1 MAEHLESKSTG
12 GCNRPD
18 GSPCIIIGFL
28 AAAPVLYPATISIVF
43 LGGDGE
49 LERVLLEPP
58 EGQPE
63 QVHDVVV
70 PSAPGKPECTGWPIC
85 SRNRLCCH
93 KFRLRVTFV

>member
-1 MAEHLESKSTG
+1 MRG
-12 GCNRPD
+12 FNRPD
-18 GSPCIIIGFL
+18 WSPCTLIGFL
-28 AAAPVLYPATISIVF
+28 AAAPVLYSAMISIVL

-70 PSAPGKPECTGWPIC
+70 TPAPGKP
-85 SRNRLCCH
+85 L
-93 KFRLRVTFV
+93 